1 MAVISRNLPRPTP
14 DTKTYWE
21 GCRQHQLLIQRC
33 SECNKY
39 QFYPRIICTAC
50 LSNNIEWV
58 KAKGC
63 GEILSYTIVRKA
75 ISEAYA
81 ADVPYVIALIKLEEG
96 PKMMSNI
103 VNCQPDKVMIGMLV
117 EVVFDDW
124 SEELSIPMFQ
134 PVN

>member
-14 DTKTYWE
+14 ETKVYWE
-21 GCRQHQLLIQRC
+21 GCSQHKLLIQRC

-50 LSNNIEWV
+50 MSNNIEWV
-58 KAKGC
+58 KAKGY
-63 GEILSYTIVRKA
+63 GEILSYTIVRRA
-75 ISEAYA
+75 ISVAYA
-81 ADVPYVIALIKLEEG
+81 ANVPYVIALIQLEEG

-103 VNCQPDKVMIGMLV
+103 VNCQPDKVMIGMSV